1 MSSGGSIKKVSTS
14 PQRNA
19 KPMTTK
25 IAECKLE
32 AAGGQTAAAVRDYF
46 EKVSF
51 SLDVFFTFASPSHA
65 KRYVL
70 GTKKNYNNKCH
81 GSGDQRTARE
91 GRKYFLKVAIP
102 LERFAMDAVT
112 GQQQ

>member
-1 MSSGGSIKKVSTS
+1 MGFGGSIKKVSKS
-14 PQRNA
+14 PQRDA

-25 IAECKLE
+25 IAEWE
-32 AAGGQTAAAVRDYF
+32 FESAGGQTAAAVRDYF

-51 SLDVFFTFASPSHA
+51 SLDVFFTFVSPSHA

-70 GTKKNYNNKCH
+70 GTKKSYNNKRRKSAGH
-81 GSGDQRTARE
+81 RIARE

-102 LERFAMDAVT
+102 LERFASNAVT